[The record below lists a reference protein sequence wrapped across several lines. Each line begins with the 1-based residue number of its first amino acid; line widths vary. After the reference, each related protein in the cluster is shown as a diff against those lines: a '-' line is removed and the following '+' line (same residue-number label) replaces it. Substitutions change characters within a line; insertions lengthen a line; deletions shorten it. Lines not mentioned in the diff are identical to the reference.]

1 MEGYDFM
8 EQLVN
13 SFVADQ
19 LGEICQKDEEY
30 QKRLREEDLMYEKL
44 SGELPEEQAVELER
58 YFEAASLTVARKET
72 LIYIQGMKDL
82 LALLKAIS

>member
-13 SFVADQ
+13 YFVADQ

-30 QKRLREEDLMYEKL
+30 QK
-44 SGELPEEQAVELER
+44 LER